1 MLRNV
6 EEAARN
12 TESKNQRSKMSR
24 RRQATK
30 RPVSPDPLHGSPLIS
45 VLVNAVMKS
54 GKKAVAQRIVYG
66 AIEKMAEKVGKGNP
80 IELVL
85 GALENIR
92 PKIEVKS
99 RRVGGAT
106 YQVPIEVPFERQQSL
121 AFRWVVN
128 AAASRKGSPMAES
141 LASEL
146 TDAYNNTGSVVK
158 KREETH
164 KMAQANRAFAHLR
177 W

>member
-1 MLRNV
+1 
-6 EEAARN
+6 
-12 TESKNQRSKMSR
+12 MSR
-24 RRQATK
+24 RRKAVK
-30 RPVSPDPLHGSPLIS
+30 RPTLPDPRHGSPLLSTLI
-45 VLVNAVMKS
+45 NAVMQS
-54 GKKAVAQRIVYG
+54 GKKALAQRIVYG
-66 AIEKMAEKVGKGNP
+66 AIEKMAEKLEKGNP
-80 IELVL
+80 IDLVL

-121 AFRWVVN
+121 AFRWVVK
-128 AAASRKGSPMAES
+128 AASSRKGAPMAES
-141 LASEL
+141 LAAEL
-146 TDAYNNTGSVVK
+146 IDAYNNTGSVVK

>member
-1 MLRNV
+1 
-6 EEAARN
+6 
-12 TESKNQRSKMSR
+12 MSR
-24 RRQATK
+24 RRKAVK
-30 RPVSPDPLHGSPLIS
+30 RPTMPDPRHGSPLVSTLI
-45 VLVNAVMKS
+45 NAVMLS
-54 GKKAVAQRIVYG
+54 GKKALAQRIVYG
-66 AIEKMAEKVGKGNP
+66 AIEKMAEKLEKGNP
-80 IELVL
+80 VDIVL

-106 YQVPIEVPFERQQSL
+106 YQVPIEVPYERQQSL
-121 AFRWVVN
+121 AFRWVVK
-128 AAASRKGSPMAES
+128 AASARKGAPMSDS

-146 TDAYNNTGSVVK
+146 IDAYNNTGSVVK

>member
-1 MLRNV
+1 
-6 EEAARN
+6 
-12 TESKNQRSKMSR
+12 MSR
-24 RRQATK
+24 RRQANK
-30 RPVSPDPLHGSPLIS
+30 RPVAPDPLHGSPLVGCLI
-45 VLVNAVMKS
+45 NAVMFS
-54 GKKAVAQRIVYG
+54 GKKSVAQRIVYG
-66 AIEKMAEKVGKGNP
+66 AIEKMAEKLEKGNP
-80 IELVL
+80 VDLVL

-121 AFRWVVN
+121 AFRWVVK
-128 AAASRKGSPMAES
+128 AASARKGNAMAES
-141 LASEL
+141 LANEL
-146 TDAYNNTGSVVK
+146 IDAYNNTGSVVK

>member
-1 MLRNV
+1 M
-6 EEAARN
+6 
-12 TESKNQRSKMSR
+12 
-24 RRQATK
+24 
-30 RPVSPDPLHGSPLIS
+30 PDPRHGSTLVS
-45 VLVNAVMKS
+45 TLVNAVMQS
-54 GKKAVAQRIVYG
+54 GKKALAQRIVYG
-66 AIEKMAEKVGKGNP
+66 AIEKMAEKLEKGNP
-80 IELVL
+80 VELVL

-121 AFRWVVN
+121 AFRWVVK
-128 AAASRKGSPMAES
+128 AASAKKGSPMADS

-146 TDAYNNTGSVVK
+146 IDAYNNTGSVVK

>member
-1 MLRNV
+1 
-6 EEAARN
+6 
-12 TESKNQRSKMSR
+12 MSR
-24 RRQATK
+24 RRKAVK
-30 RPVSPDPLHGSPLIS
+30 RRVSPDPLHGSPLIGSLINS
-45 VLVNAVMKS
+45 VMLS
-54 GKKAVAQRIVYG
+54 GKKSVAQRIVYG

-80 IELVL
+80 VELVL

-128 AAASRKGSPMAES
+128 AASSRKGSAMAES
-141 LASEL
+141 LA
-146 TDAYNNTGSVVK
+146 N
-158 KREETH
+158 
-164 KMAQANRAFAHLR
+164 
-177 W
+177 

>member
-1 MLRNV
+1 
-6 EEAARN
+6 
-12 TESKNQRSKMSR
+12 MSR
-24 RRQATK
+24 RLKAVK
-30 RPVSPDPLHGSPLIS
+30 RPTLPDPRHGSPLLSTLI
-45 VLVNAVMKS
+45 NAVMLS
-54 GKKAVAQRIVYG
+54 GKKALAQRIVYG
-66 AIEKMAEKVGKGNP
+66 AIEKMAEKLEKGNP
-80 IELVL
+80 VDLVL

-106 YQVPIEVPFERQQSL
+106 YQVPIEVPYVRQQSL
-121 AFRWVVN
+121 AFRWVVK
-128 AAASRKGSPMAES
+128 AASARKGSTMAES

-146 TDAYNNTGSVVK
+146 IDAYNNTGSVVK

>member
-1 MLRNV
+1 
-6 EEAARN
+6 
-12 TESKNQRSKMSR
+12 MSR
-24 RRQATK
+24 RRKAVK
-30 RPVSPDPLHGSPLIS
+30 RPTMPDPRHGSPLVS
-45 VLVNAVMKS
+45 TLVNAVMQS
-54 GKKAVAQRIVYG
+54 GKKALAQRIVYG
-66 AIEKMAEKVGKGNP
+66 AIEKMAEKLEKGNP
-80 IELVL
+80 VDLVL

-121 AFRWVVN
+121 AFRWVVK
-128 AAASRKGSPMAES
+128 AASTRKGAPMADS
-141 LASEL
+141 LATEL
-146 TDAYNNTGSVVK
+146 IDAYNNTGSVVK

>member
-1 MLRNV
+1 VL
-6 EEAARN
+6 
-12 TESKNQRSKMSR
+12 
-24 RRQATK
+24 
-30 RPVSPDPLHGSPLIS
+30 PDPRHGSTLIS
-45 VLVNAVMKS
+45 SLINMVMFS
-54 GKKAVAQRIVYG
+54 GKKSVAQRVVYT
-66 AIEKMAEKVGKGNP
+66 AIEKMAEKLEKGNP
-80 IELVL
+80 VDLVL

-106 YQVPIEVPFERQQSL
+106 YQVPIEVAFERQQSL

-128 AAASRKGSPMAES
+128 AASSRKGTPMAEA
-141 LASEL
+141 LANEL
-146 TDAYNNTGSVVK
+146 IDAYNNTGSVVK

>member
-1 MLRNV
+1 MY
-6 EEAARN
+6 
-12 TESKNQRSKMSR
+12 R
-24 RRQATK
+24 RRKAT
-30 RPVSPDPLHGSPLIS
+30 RRAILPDTLHGSPLIS
-45 VLVNAVMKS
+45 SLVNAVMFS
-54 GKKAVAQRIVYG
+54 GKKSRAQRIVYKS
-66 AIEKMAEKVGKGNP
+66 IEKMAEKVGKGNP

-128 AAASRKGSPMAES
+128 AASSRKGTPIADA
-141 LASEL
+141 LANEL
-146 TDAYNNTGSVVK
+146 IDAYNNTGSVVK

>member
-1 MLRNV
+1 ML
-6 EEAARN
+6 
-12 TESKNQRSKMSR
+12 
-24 RRQATK
+24 
-30 RPVSPDPLHGSPLIS
+30 D
-45 VLVNAVMKS
+45 
-54 GKKAVAQRIVYG
+54 GKKSVAQRVVYS
-66 AIEKMAEKVGKGNP
+66 AIEKMAEKLEKGNP
-80 IELVL
+80 LELVL

-106 YQVPIEVPFERQQSL
+106 YQVPVEVAFERQQSL

-128 AAASRKGSPMAES
+128 AATSRKGTPMADA
-141 LASEL
+141 LANEL
-146 TDAYNNTGSVVK
+146 IDAYNNTGSVVK

>member
-1 MLRNV
+1 
-6 EEAARN
+6 
-12 TESKNQRSKMSR
+12 MSR
-24 RRQATK
+24 RRKAVK
-30 RPVSPDPLHGSPLIS
+30 RPTMPDPRHGSPLVS
-45 VLVNAVMKS
+45 TLVNAIMLS
-54 GKKAVAQRIVYG
+54 GKKALAQRIVYG
-66 AIEKMAEKVGKGNP
+66 AIEKMAEKLEKGNP
-80 IELVL
+80 VELVL

-106 YQVPIEVPFERQQSL
+106 YQVPIEVPYERQQSL
-121 AFRWVVN
+121 AFRWVVK
-128 AAASRKGSPMAES
+128 AASARKGQPMADS

-146 TDAYNNTGSVVK
+146 IDAYNNTGSVVK

>member
-1 MLRNV
+1 ML
-6 EEAARN
+6 
-12 TESKNQRSKMSR
+12 
-24 RRQATK
+24 
-30 RPVSPDPLHGSPLIS
+30 
-45 VLVNAVMKS
+45 S
-54 GKKAVAQRIVYG
+54 GKKALAQRIVYG
-66 AIEKMAEKVGKGNP
+66 AIEKMAEKLEKGNP
-80 IELVL
+80 VDLVL

-121 AFRWVVN
+121 AFRWVVR
-128 AAASRKGSPMAES
+128 AASAKKGGTMVDS
-141 LASEL
+141 LATEL
-146 TDAYNNTGSVVK
+146 IDAYNNTGSVVK

>member
-1 MLRNV
+1 MIVRVWRNG
-6 EEAARN
+6 EEAVPSTGSRG
-12 TESKNQRSKMSR
+12 QRSKMSR
-24 RRQATK
+24 RRQATR
-30 RPVSPDPLHGSPLIS
+30 RPVSADPLHGSPLIS
-45 VLVNAVMKS
+45 MLVNAVMKS
-54 GKKAVAQRIVYG
+54 GKKSLAQRIVYG

-128 AAASRKGSPMAES
+128 AATSRKGASMSES

-146 TDAYNNTGSVVK
+146 IDAYNNTGSVVK
-158 KREETH
+158 
-164 KMAQANRAFAHLR
+164 
-177 W
+177 